1 MLIFAYLFSPGGH
14 TFLHVKDRW
23 CSSEASLCLTRPFE
37 WIMSTVEALKDTKLG
52 SLLKGLRTDIAMA
65 VDDTFPLVHGL
76 ADKNIISEQ
85 LLKDTLE
92 KEGREGIHKALY
104 SLLSWVL
111 EQSPSTMQAFWRNL
125 NKAYNLESYPKLR
138 SLLANTSNRS
148 HSKKRSRKD
157 RNDQHS
163 QLSLYRTHANDEQG
177 MMVPPGDKV
186 KLYLVKSE
194 APPPPQ
200 QATPGSVQKGAHSS
214 SSAAVHNSEL
224 SKHSSSREKIQI
236 KHQMFGLDGSAR
248 KCIKVGGEL
257 YKCKALKS
265 KAAMTTLHH
274 QRETNTHSND
284 DECAVC
290 KDGGEL
296 ICCDGCPRAFHLTCL
311 DPPLSA
317 IPSSGSWQCEG
328 CSGRGGKKQKTQ
340 IALQPQQSST
350 NNSTIDISFFPL
362 LSSSTSLKECPG
374 GDLMGMRDACG
385 ICHLAGGELTFCL
398 QCSKCYH
405 PRCHFSIGR
414 SVCLSCSRTWVSA
427 AEKAA
432 QPSFLQVQNTHGLDQ
447 SLSRHQ
453 EELDSILGD
462 ASLDGILQWAFHN
475 ISQPHTD
482 TPGCYQ

>member
-1 MLIFAYLFSPGGH
+1 
-14 TFLHVKDRW
+14 
-23 CSSEASLCLTRPFE
+23 
-37 WIMSTVEALKDTKLG
+37 MSTVEALKDTKLG

-92 KEGREGIHKALY
+92 KEGREGIHKAVY

-111 EQSPSTMQAFWRNL
+111 EQNPSTMQAFWRNL

-138 SLLANTSNRS
+138 SLLANPSNRS
-148 HSKKRSRKD
+148 HNKKRNHKD

-186 KLYLVKSE
+186 KLYRVKSE

-214 SSAAVHNSEL
+214 LSAPVPNSEL
-224 SKHSSSREKIQI
+224 SKHASSREKIQI
-236 KHQMFGLDGSAR
+236 KHQMFGLDGSAG

-257 YKCKALKS
+257 YKCKELKS

-274 QRETNTHSND
+274 QRETNTHPND
-284 DECAVC
+284 DECTVC

-311 DPPLSA
+311 DPPLLA
-317 IPSSGSWQCEG
+317 IPSGSWQCEG

-385 ICHLAGGELTFCL
+385 ICHLAGGELTCCL

-432 QPSFLQVQNTHGLDQ
+432 QPSSLQVRNTRGHGQ
-447 SLSRHQ
+447 SLSGHQ
-453 EELDSILGD
+453 EELDSVLGD

>member
-1 MLIFAYLFSPGGH
+1 
-14 TFLHVKDRW
+14 
-23 CSSEASLCLTRPFE
+23 
-37 WIMSTVEALKDTKLG
+37 MSTVEALKDTKLG

-92 KEGREGIHKALY
+92 KEGREGIHKAVY
-104 SLLSWVL
+104 SLLTWVL

-138 SLLANTSNRS
+138 SLLANPRVTAKRGTTRTEMINTLNSHCIALMQMMNKSLKSNV
-148 HSKKRSRKD
+148 
-157 RNDQHS
+157 QHVMS
-163 QLSLYRTHANDEQG
+163 NGFAHHYLFSLT
-177 MMVPPGDKV
+177 VTFV
-186 KLYLVKSE
+186 S
-194 APPPPQ
+194 
-200 QATPGSVQKGAHSS
+200 GSVQKGAHSL
-214 SSAAVHNSEL
+214 SAAVPNSEL
-224 SKHSSSREKIQI
+224 SKHASSREKIQI
-236 KHQMFGLDGSAR
+236 KHKMFGLDGSAR

-257 YKCKALKS
+257 YKCKELKY

-274 QRETNTHSND
+274 QRETNLECVLCLCCMFVFASCCLQTHPND
-284 DECAVC
+284 DECSVC

-317 IPSSGSWQCEG
+317 IPSGSWQCEA

-362 LSSSTSLKECPG
+362 LSSSTSLKEYPG
-374 GDLMGMRDACG
+374 GDLKGMRDACG
-385 ICHLAGGELTFCL
+385 ICHLAGGELTCCL

-432 QPSFLQVQNTHGLDQ
+432 QPSSLQVQNTRGHDQ

-453 EELDSILGD
+453 EELDSVLGD